1 MRNPIAILA
10 VFAPLRS
17 HRTRLPLKANR
28 GDSQQRRQPTEE
40 TPMSVFTVWTRDLF
54 LDLRIIVRNFNAF
67 LLGSKM
73 LFLSRRT
80 GS

>member
-1 MRNPIAILA
+1 
-10 VFAPLRS
+10 
-17 HRTRLPLKANR
+17 
-28 GDSQQRRQPTEE
+28 
-40 TPMSVFTVWTRDLF
+40 MSVFTVWTRDLF